1 MNGTIKITLELTP
14 EGKFSHDAGSEE
26 ADSNALNQ
34 ARALKLGTC
43 VPTCHQLG
51 KNPNTATL
59 LNLTDCA
66 EQVIG

>member
-1 MNGTIKITLELTP
+1 MNSTIKITLELTP
-14 EGKFSHDAGSEE
+14 EGKHDAGSGG

-43 VPTCHQLG
+43 VPTRHQLG
-51 KNPNTATL
+51 EIPNTATL